1 MLVNVNMRKGEISSL
16 FRLRGDALGGRC
28 DRCDSKKTQITVVY
42 AHARESDRKVDLP
55 QGLFATKKERG
66 EMQGVQ

>member
-1 MLVNVNMRKGEISSL
+1 MREGEISSL

-28 DRCDSKKTQITVVY
+28 DRCDSKKTQIVVY
-42 AHARESDRKVDLP
+42 AHARESDRKGDLQ
-55 QGLFATKKERG
+55 QGLFATKKEGG

>member
-1 MLVNVNMRKGEISSL
+1 MRKGEISSP

-28 DRCDSKKTQITVVY
+28 DRCDSKKPQITVVY
-42 AHARESDRKVDLP
+42 AHARESDKKVDLQ

-66 EMQGVQ
+66 EMQCIQ

>member
-1 MLVNVNMRKGEISSL
+1 MPL
-16 FRLRGDALGGRC
+16 GDAVT
-28 DRCDSKKTQITVVY
+28 DVTAKKTQITVVY
-42 AHARESDRKVDLP
+42 AHARESDKKVDLQ